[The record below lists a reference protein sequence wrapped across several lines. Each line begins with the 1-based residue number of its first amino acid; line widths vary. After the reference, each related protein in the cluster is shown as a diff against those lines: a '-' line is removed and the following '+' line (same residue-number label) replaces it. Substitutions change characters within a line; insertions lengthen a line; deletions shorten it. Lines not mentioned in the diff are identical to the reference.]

1 MLPVY
6 YPTKEEKA
14 DARLYAENIRKKM
27 ADTLGRGTK
36 CPSCL
41 AAAQPY
47 TSIIIIINPIHLN
60 PVLWFSDIGDQSVQE
75 CRKSPL

>member
-27 ADTLGRGTK
+27 ADTLG
-36 CPSCL
+36 CP
-41 AAAQPY
+41 
-47 TSIIIIINPIHLN
+47 IIEQGVADCTYL
-60 PVLWFSDIGDQSVQE
+60 
-75 CRKSPL
+75 